1 MKHRL
6 CFLAGP
12 MLSMIDSSVVNVAVP
27 AIVSGLHTSLG
38 TAAWAVS
45 GYLLG
50 LACGL
55 AATPWLARR
64 YGTLTAYG
72 AALLAFT
79 LASAACALVP
89 GVALLIAARVVQ
101 GLAGAPMVPLA
112 MSLILGPVRGRDRT
126 RGMPASA
133 GMLLFAAPA
142 LGPAV
147 GGLLIS
153 AFGWRSVFLVNV
165 PIGLLAL
172 AGVRAAGRALAAD
185 GDRAERTPAGSDRAA
200 RIPAAGDRAA
210 ERPVGGDLAA
220 GLPADGDR
228 AARTPAGGDR
238 AARLDVPGLL
248 LLVAGLGLATYG
260 ASRGPALGWLSAGAA
275 PAWIGGLALAGAY
288 VVRERRPTTGRRAPA
303 PVRLSLLRSPARA
316 RALALACIAS
326 VVLFAVLFLAPV
338 FLQQI
343 QHRGTTVTGLVLLP
357 QGIVMGLAS
366 WLGSVL
372 IERGR
377 ARPAVITASVAG
389 GFALLA
395 ASTLGLLFLGQATP
409 LWVTTV
415 LLCGRGAALGLT
427 VQPLIMALL
436 GGLPAS
442 AMPDANTLFNMA
454 ERLSGSFG
462 IALLATLY
470 ASRAAATGSP
480 VAALHDCALVLTVAA
495 AVGALAAAC
504 NHGVSA
510 NDAGSA
516 QGGRRGRS
524 HRSAAASQRADQAV
538 PAGKH

>member
-1 MKHRL
+1 MKPALAPSGPAAAVRLPALVRL

-27 AIVSGLHTSLG
+27 VIVRGLHTSLG

-64 YGTLTAYG
+64 FGTLPAYG

-89 GVALLIAARVVQ
+89 GVTLLIAARVAQ

-112 MSLILGPVRGRDRT
+112 MSLILDPARAGDRA

-133 GMLLFAAPA
+133 GVVLFAAPA

-153 AFGWRSVFLVNV
+153 AFGWRSVFLVNL
-165 PIGLLAL
+165 PAGLLAL
-172 AGVRAAGRALAAD
+172 AGVRAARRAM
-185 GDRAERTPAGSDRAA
+185 PA
-200 RIPAAGDRAA
+200 
-210 ERPVGGDLAA
+210 
-220 GLPADGDR
+220 
-228 AARTPAGGDR
+228 AGGDR
-238 AARLDVPGLL
+238 GARLDVPGLVL
-248 LLVAGLGLATYG
+248 LAAGLGLASYG
-260 ASRGPALGWLSAGAA
+260 ASKGPSLGWLSPGSA
-275 PAWIGGLALAGAY
+275 PAWAGGLALVACYVLAERAG
-288 VVRERRPTTGRRAPA
+288 RGRRAA
-303 PVRLSLLRSPARA
+303 AVNLGLLRSPARA
-316 RALALACIAS
+316 LTLALACVAS

-343 QHRGTTVTGLVLLP
+343 QHHGTTVTGLVLLP
-357 QGIVMGLAS
+357 QGVVMGLAS

-377 ARPAVITASVAG
+377 ARPAVLTASVAG
-389 GFALLA
+389 GLGLLA
-395 ASTLGLLFLGQATP
+395 VSTLGLLLLTPATP
-409 LWVTTV
+409 LWVTTG

-427 VQPLIMALL
+427 VQPLVMALL
-436 GGLPAS
+436 AGLPSS
-442 AMPDANTLFNMA
+442 AMPDANTLFSMA

-480 VAALHDCALVLTVAA
+480 VAAFHDCALVLTVAA
-495 AVGALAAAC
+495 AVGAVAAAC

-510 NDAGSA
+510 KDAGFA
-516 QGGRRGRS
+516 QGGRHGRR
-524 HRSAAASQRADQAV
+524 HYSAAASQRADQAV
-538 PAGKH
+538 PTGER

>member
-64 YGTLTAYG
+64 YGTLPAYG

-89 GVALLIAARVVQ
+89 GVALLIAARVIQ

-112 MSLILGPVRGRDRT
+112 MSLILGPARGGDRA

-133 GMLLFAAPA
+133 GVLLFAAPA

-172 AGVRAAGRALAAD
+172 AGVRAARRALADD
-185 GDRAERTPAGSDRAA
+185 GDRAVRM
-200 RIPAAGDRAA
+200 PAAGDRAA
-210 ERPVGGDLAA
+210 RTPA
-220 GLPADGDR
+220 GGDR
-228 AARTPAGGDR
+228 AARILAGGDR

-248 LLVAGLGLATYG
+248 LLAAGLGLATYG

-288 VVRERRPTTGRRAPA
+288 VVRERRPATGRRAPA

-436 GGLPAS
+436 DGLPAS